1 MSKVYDINT
10 DDWYNSAV
18 DLKAK
23 GMSNRGIARTL
34 FLNENYRNRLND
46 FFKNDHVLEDVYKR
60 EQELDTLE
68 NGTQGHFVS
77 EVYIDEAEEVIKAG
91 VFAGA
96 RGNDYTG
103 WEKKDK
109 PSLGVVKTSPRVL
122 YYDIETTLAKS
133 YHFNYWKTNIGVK
146 QMIEPSHML
155 SHAWCWGE
163 DGEVFSSILT
173 QKEALDKD
181 DERIVLEA
189 WTLFDKAD
197 IIVAHNGKRFDV
209 GKCNGYF
216 LKYGLPK
223 PSPFKVIDTLEIA
236 KKNFNLPFKSLEY
249 LAKFLNVE
257 LKLDAGGLET
267 WIGCERG
274 DQEALDTMAEYN
286 RGDIIT
292 LREIHKRLKGWD
304 NNGVNIALYN
314 DEHDSVCT
322 HCGSDDVSVLTD
334 KYAYTPQRKYQV
346 YRCGSCSAILRGN
359 TKEGL
364 GNKLVRVI

>member
-1 MSKVYDINT
+1 MSKVTQQDLVDYLELINEGYSQRAACKELEIPRT
-10 DDWYNSAV
+10 TMQNFLKRRQEDFSNTV
-18 DLKAK
+18 DLNILKAT
-23 GMSNRGIARTL
+23 S
-34 FLNENYRNRLND
+34 
-46 FFKNDHVLEDVYKR
+46 
-60 EQELDTLE
+60 
-68 NGTQGHFVS
+68 
-77 EVYIDEAEEVIKAG
+77 
-91 VFAGA
+91 
-96 RGNDYTG
+96 GNDYSD
-103 WEKKDK
+103 WEAKDK
-109 PSLGVVKTSPRVL
+109 PPVAKVKPKVL
-122 YYDIETTLAKS
+122 YYDIETSLAKS

-146 QMIEPSHML
+146 QMIEVSHML

-173 QKEALDKD
+173 AKEALDKD

-189 WTLFDKAD
+189 WSLFDQAD

-209 GKCNGYF
+209 NKCNGYF

-249 LAKFLNVE
+249 LAKFLDVE
-257 LKLDAGGLET
+257 LKLDAGGIET

-274 DQEALDTMAEYN
+274 DQEALDTMVEYN

-314 DEHDSVCT
+314 DNHDVLCT
-322 HCGSDDVSVLTD
+322 HCGSDDVSVLSD
-334 KYAYTPQRKYQV
+334 KFAYTPQRKYQV
-346 YRCGSCSAILRGN
+346 YRCNSCQAVLRSN
-359 TKEGL
+359 TKQGNS
-364 GNKLVRVI
+364 NKLMRVI

>member
-1 MSKVYDINT
+1 MLYTNIYDVNEWKDEAI
-10 DDWYNSAV
+10 SM
-18 DLKAK
+18 KAQ
-23 GMSNRGIARTL
+23 GFSTRHICRSL
-34 FLNENYRNRLND
+34 FSNENYRNRLNA
-46 FFKNDHVLEDVYKR
+46 FFKREDIADEIYH
-60 EQELDTLE
+60 QACQIELNKQIE
-68 NGTQGHFVS
+68 KGVS
-77 EVYIDEAEEVIKAG
+77 
-91 VFAGA
+91 
-96 RGNDYTG
+96 GNDYSA
-103 WEKKDK
+103 WEKKEK
-109 PSLGVVKTSPRVL
+109 PPIAKSEPRTL

-146 QMIEPSHML
+146 QMIDPSHML

-173 QKEALDKD
+173 QKEALAKD

-236 KKNFNLPFKSLEY
+236 KRNFNLPFKSLEY

-274 DQEALDTMAEYN
+274 DQEALDTMVEYN
-286 RGDIIT
+286 RGDIVT

-314 DEHDSVCT
+314 DEHNAVCT
-322 HCGSDDVSVLTD
+322 HCGSADVSVLTD

-346 YRCGSCSAILRGN
+346 YRCGNCSAILRGN
-359 TKEGL
+359 KKEGI
-364 GNKLVRVI
+364 GNSLVRVI

>member
-1 MSKVYDINT
+1 MSKITEHDYVDYIELINDGYSQRAACKELEIPRTTMQEYLKRKQNKEITFDI
-10 DDWYNSAV
+10 DVEKYNFPNLQ
-18 DLKAK
+18 D
-23 GMSNRGIARTL
+23 
-34 FLNENYRNRLND
+34 ENY
-46 FFKNDHVLEDVYKR
+46 V
-60 EQELDTLE
+60 T
-68 NGTQGHFVS
+68 
-77 EVYIDEAEEVIKAG
+77 
-91 VFAGA
+91 
-96 RGNDYTG
+96 
-103 WEKKDK
+103 KK
-109 PSLGVVKTSPRVL
+109 PKTL

-155 SHAWCWGE
+155 SHAWAWD

-173 QKEALDKD
+173 QKEALAKD

-189 WTLFDKAD
+189 WSLFDQAD

-249 LAKFLNVE
+249 LAKFLDVE
-257 LKLDAGGLET
+257 LKLDAGGIET
-267 WIGCERG
+267 WIGCEQG
-274 DQEALDTMAEYN
+274 DQEALNTMEYYN
-286 RGDIIT
+286 RGDIVT

-314 DEHDSVCT
+314 DNHDALCT
-322 HCGSDDVSVLTD
+322 HCGSDDVSALTD
-334 KYAYTPQRKYQV
+334 KYTFTPQRKYQV
-346 YRCGSCSAILRGN
+346 YRCNSCQAVLRSN
-359 TKEGL
+359 TKQGI

>member
-1 MSKVYDINT
+1 MLYTNIYDVNEWKDEAI
-10 DDWYNSAV
+10 SM
-18 DLKAK
+18 KAQ
-23 GMSNRGIARTL
+23 GFSTRHICRSI
-34 FLNENYRNRLND
+34 FSNENYRNRLNEY
-46 FFKNDHVLEDVYKR
+46 FKR
-60 EQELDTLE
+60 EDITDEIYHKACQIELNKQVE
-68 NGTQGHFVS
+68 SGVS
-77 EVYIDEAEEVIKAG
+77 
-91 VFAGA
+91 
-96 RGNDYTG
+96 GNDYSA
-103 WEKKDK
+103 WEVKEK
-109 PSLGVVKTSPRVL
+109 PPIAKSEPRTL

-146 QMIEPSHML
+146 QMIDPSHML

-173 QKEALDKD
+173 QKEALAKD

-236 KKNFNLPFKSLEY
+236 KRNFNLPFKSLEY

-274 DQEALDTMAEYN
+274 DQEALDTMVEYN
-286 RGDIIT
+286 RGDIVT

-314 DEHDSVCT
+314 DEHDAVCT
-322 HCGSDDVSVLTD
+322 HCGSADVSVLTD

-346 YRCGSCSAILRGN
+346 YRCGNCSAILRGN
-359 TKEGL
+359 KKEGI
-364 GNKLVRVI
+364 GNSLVRVI